1 MADVKLAYG
10 TAVDATITLASLP
23 THAGRLVG
31 RESTAIDNTTNLHLD
46 YLASGRITTG
56 TTPTVGT
63 TIEVWAVA
71 AFDGTTFPHVFAGTD
86 TVKTITLA
94 NIKNNICFLVT
105 SITVTATSNTEYF
118 FSGVSLASVF
128 RGVIPPKFSLFVTQ
142 NTGPALNATA
152 GNHQMRIQPVFE
164 TVT

>member
-10 TAVDATITLASLP
+10 TAVDATITLASLA
-23 THAGRLVG
+23 THAGRLEG

>member
-10 TAVDATITLASLP
+10 TAVDATITLASLA
-23 THAGRLVG
+23 THAGRLEG

-46 YLASGRITTG
+46 YLISGRITTG
-56 TTPTVGT
+56 TTPTVNT
-63 TIEVWAVA
+63 SIEVWAVA
-71 AFDGTTFPHVFAGTD
+71 AYDNTTFPHVFAGTD